1 MSASYNDV
9 LSWWRSQ
16 KKNTIDDYKLLIDN
30 FQVVFATNTN
40 QIEGVPVSYNTTRAV
55 FEGANISNYTGSL
68 DSLFLVRNQ
77 KFAFEFMLKSL
88 IQKEPITLDFIRKL
102 HKILMYGSY
111 DEARWKRGE
120 RPGTFKV
127 HDYCVGMLEV
137 GSFPDEVEGDLESLL
152 EELEDTSDNKLLLK
166 AAYFHAVFETIHPFA
181 DGNGR
186 VGRTLLNYYLMLH
199 DYPPLVI
206 YDEDKNTYYMA
217 LEVFNRTEDLSG
229 MRAFIE
235 EQTIK
240 TWCNHVSPNLSKL
253 EWCKRNAP
261 APLRDLYDDEIV
273 SLMSDAYERAV
284 SMGKVRD

>member
-1 MSASYNDV
+1 MSTSYNDV
-9 LSWWRSQ
+9 LAWWRSQ

-30 FQVVFATNTN
+30 FQVIFATNTN

-55 FEGANISNYTGSL
+55 FEGSNISNYTGSL

-88 IQKEPITLDFIRKL
+88 VQKEKITVNFIRKL

-111 DEARWKRGE
+111 DEVRWKKGE

-152 EELEDTSDNKLLLK
+152 EELEDTADDKLLLK

-217 LEVFNRTEDLSG
+217 LEVFNRTESLSG

-235 EQTIK
+235 EQTVK
-240 TWCNHVSPNLSKL
+240 TWCNHVAPDLSKL

-261 APLRDLYDDEIV
+261 APLRSLSDDEIV
-273 SLMSDAYERAV
+273 SLMSDAYDRAV